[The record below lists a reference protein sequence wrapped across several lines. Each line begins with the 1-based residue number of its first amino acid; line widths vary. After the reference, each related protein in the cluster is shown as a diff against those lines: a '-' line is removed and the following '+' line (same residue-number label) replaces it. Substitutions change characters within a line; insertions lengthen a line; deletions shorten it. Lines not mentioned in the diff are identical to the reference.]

1 MYNWIGG
8 ATWRAVGWQ
17 AETHKGSRLRQYPI
31 VHTADR
37 PADYPL
43 SSTQNIYTLEELSN
57 SPQLILRDWLLT
69 NIYFHP
75 VYCLNCKMSW
85 YPPRSIEETRS
96 FQTYGNELTSTT
108 YPSSGPSPVGT
119 AYLSNPSASIPTLP
133 RHANVIMAPSDQSG
147 YGDGQQFEY
156 PYGNTATRS
165 GHPYYLEPGSYHQR
179 MLGDPS
185 VATETLSVEYPY
197 SVDPTADQR
206 SPYGLSSRVP
216 NTRPEDPRDD
226 RTLTVD
232 SHEISAETM
241 QDEHRTEA
249 LAAPASTCDANIYRV
264 KRKDE
269 QDFPHG
275 ELKVKVPHV
284 DVSTWRDVAAV
295 TGRALGTIS
304 KGGREDETWNIQ
316 IIGNTN
322 YLVYWLVD
330 ICLHVSLSL

>member
-1 MYNWIGG
+1 M
-8 ATWRAVGWQ
+8 
-17 AETHKGSRLRQYPI
+17 SR
-31 VHTADR
+31 
-37 PADYPL
+37 
-43 SSTQNIYTLEELSN
+43 
-57 SPQLILRDWLLT
+57 
-69 NIYFHP
+69 
-75 VYCLNCKMSW
+75 
-85 YPPRSIEETRS
+85 YPPQSIEEARS
-96 FQTYGNELTSTT
+96 RQTGADDSRLDTH
-108 YPSSGPSPVGT
+108 PSSGRSPWSSSCLPDPS
-119 AYLSNPSASIPTLP
+119 LSSPSLP
-133 RHANVIMAPSDQSG
+133 RHANVVLTPPDRTG
-147 YGDGQQFEY
+147 YGNREQIDY
-156 PYGNTATRS
+156 PYESATTDV
-165 GHPYYLEPGSYHQR
+165 GHHYYLEPGSYHQR

-185 VATETLSVEYPY
+185 WATKTLSAGYPY
-197 SVDPTADQR
+197 SADLTADQR

-216 NTRPEDPRDD
+216 NTRPEDTRDD

-249 LAAPASTCDANIYRV
+249 LAAPASSCDANIYRV
-264 KRKDE
+264 KRKDG

-284 DVSTWRDVAAV
+284 DVSTWREVAAV

-304 KGGREDETWNIQ
+304 KGGREDETWDIQ